1 MRLWVA
7 DLLLCSWLIMWLHK
21 SNRAS
26 IWQISY
32 TMQLDKQLWKV
43 WRCLPNQSTHIKAS
57 LTAKGWSTQRNNI
70 VDKASQIC
78 FRTDSRQTILGKGA
92 KWLLLWIIKKII
104 RLRCTKN
111 FNVWAILSCCPE
123 NLYGDCPKKRTFSC
137 TQVRPIAKVK
147 MIFHFI

>member
-1 MRLWVA
+1 MSGWPPPVF
-7 DLLLCSWLIMWLHK
+7 WLIMWLHK

-26 IWQISY
+26 IWQIRY

-57 LTAKGWSTQRNNI
+57 LSMKSWSTQRSNI
-70 VDKASQIC
+70 VTKASQIY
-78 FRTDSRQTILGKGA
+78 FRRDFIDDNFRERNKITIG
-92 KWLLLWIIKKII
+92 IKYQKII

-111 FNVWAILSCCPE
+111 FKVSTILSCYPE
-123 NLYGDCPKKRTFSC
+123 NLQGDYPKKRTFSC
-137 TQVRPIAKVK
+137 TQVRPITKVK